1 MLNFDFLFLIQNFFN
16 LQRSQNI
23 LISQFFTLK
32 SIDIHKIWNLKM
44 APLRTFLISAKKIF
58 NQSMT
63 QEISSLKKK
72 TRFLIFPNSI
82 FAKIWGLILLIV
94 LLYVTFMLTFEAA
107 FLESPSKIYNILEFV
122 VTGVYFLDILIN
134 FNKVVLLHKK
144 KLLLTRRKDIAKHY
158 LKGWFFIDLLAFFPF
173 FLFTNDF
180 QFGFTA
186 SIKALQLARFFN
198 LLRLLRIVKTFKHL
212 SANDSTLNKTIS
224 RRPARYRNSVGRLSS
239 HLMMIMV
246 FCHLFACV
254 FYVVPL
260 KYSPDKNWVIYR
272 GLLEMD
278 SFDKYLNSMHW
289 MIETVITVGYGENNI
304 RYIHSSDL
312 QSNIIILYNYGN
324 GFYISEYIS
333 TFYKFV
339 SKAYN
344 NDRYCICIFSKHYKI
359 NFRIKNDS
367 TVDIFISTIELFST
381 FNGLSLYTCTEY

>member
-1 MLNFDFLFLIQNFFN
+1 MSQTPQIKLISEFLVQQSFEIPNQAN
-16 LQRSQNI
+16 LTLTLQPNI
-23 LISQFFTLK
+23 LT
-32 SIDIHKIWNLKM
+32 
-44 APLRTFLISAKKIF
+44 SAKKIF

-63 QEISSLKKK
+63 QEICRLTKK
-72 TRFLIFPNSI
+72 TRFLVFPNST
-82 FAKIWGLILLIV
+82 FAKIWGVILLIV
-94 LLYVTFMLTFEAA
+94 LLYVTFLLTFEAS
-107 FLESPSKIYNILEFV
+107 FLENPSNIYRIFEFV

-134 FNKVVLLHKK
+134 FNKVIIIQKK

-224 RRPARYRNSVGRLSS
+224 RRPARYRNSVGRLSA

-260 KYSPDKNWVIYR
+260 KYSPDKNWVNYR
-272 GLLEMD
+272 GLQGMD

-289 MIETVITVGYGENNI
+289 MIETVITVGYGENHI
-304 RYIHSSDL
+304 R
-312 QSNIIILYNYGN
+312 
-324 GFYISEYIS
+324 
-333 TFYKFV
+333 
-339 SKAYN
+339 
-344 NDRYCICIFSKHYKI
+344 
-359 NFRIKNDS
+359 
-367 TVDIFISTIELFST
+367 
-381 FNGLSLYTCTEY
+381 